1 MTLLWVS
8 MVTMMLMGFP
18 FMVLI
23 LGSLMLHLEIAMP
36 MFNMTVIVQQVLAGL
51 TPSALQAVPMFILGA
66 GILTSG
72 KAAERLISMVRVMVG
87 HIPGGLAI
95 TTNASCTLFGA
106 VSGSTQATVAAI
118 GGTMRPMLLRA
129 GYKSPFTLG
138 LIINASDVALLIPP
152 SIGFIV
158 YGVVT
163 NTSVGKLF
171 LAGILPGIMIFLMF
185 STYVFFYSYFKR
197 VGVAPKSTGRE
208 RVTAFREG
216 FPVLGFPIIIIG
228 GIYTGLFSPTEAAA
242 AAVLYALILE
252 TLVYRTMNWGKLV
265 KVLLDTGVITGVVFV
280 LVGAGQ
286 AFSWLISFLKIP
298 QEVMPA
304 ILGADPTRLHVLIV
318 VVIAYFVAC
327 MFVDPIVAI
336 YVFSPIFAP
345 YVIATGIDSVFL
357 GVLVT
362 LQAAVGSA
370 TPPFG
375 CDIFTAQLIFRRPYL
390 EVIRQT
396 PPFIL
401 MLILAT
407 IILIIF
413 PEIAT
418 FLPDTMLGQ
427 PPTATTGQ

>member
-36 MFNMTVIVQQVLAGL
+36 MFNMTVIVQQVLGGL
-51 TPSALQAVPMFILGA
+51 TPPALQAVPMFILGA

-129 GYKSPFTLG
+129 GYSSPFTLG

-171 LAGILPGIMIFLMF
+171 LAGILPGIMIFVMF
-185 STYVFFYSYFKR
+185 SIYVFLYSYFKR
-197 VGVAPKSTGRE
+197 VGVAPKSTTGE
-208 RVTAFREG
+208 RITAFKEG

-252 TLVYRTMNWGKLV
+252 TLVFRTMNWKKLV

-286 AFSWLISFLKIP
+286 AFSWLISFMKVP
-298 QEVMPA
+298 QEVMPV
-304 ILGADPTRLHVLIV
+304 ILGSDPTRLHVLVV

-345 YVIATGIDSVFL
+345 YVVATGIDPVFL

-418 FLPDTMLGQ
+418 FLPDTMLGE

>member
-1 MTLLWVS
+1 MTLMWVS
-8 MVTMMLMGFP
+8 MVVMLLFGFP

-23 LGSLMLHLEIAMP
+23 LGSLILQLQVNMP
-36 MFNMTVIVQQVLAGL
+36 MFNMNVIVQQVLGGL
-51 TPSALQAVPMFILGA
+51 TPPSLQAVPMFILGA
-66 GILTSG
+66 AILTSG
-72 KAAERLISMVRVMVG
+72 QAARRLINMVRVMVG
-87 HIPGGLAI
+87 HIPGGLPI
-95 TTNASCTLFGA
+95 TTTASCTLFGA

-118 GGTMRPMLLRA
+118 GGTMRPMLLEA

-171 LAGILPGIMIFLMF
+171 LAGIIPGIIIFLMF
-185 STYVFFYSYFKR
+185 SVYVFIYSVR
-197 VGVAPKSTGRE
+197 RNVGTAPKASWSE

-216 FPVLGFPIIIIG
+216 FPVLGFPIIIVG
-228 GIYTGLFSPTEAAA
+228 GIYTGIFSPTEAAA

-252 TLVYRTMNWGKLV
+252 TFVYRTMSLRILV
-265 KVLLDTGVITGVVFV
+265 KVLLDTGVVTGVVFI

-304 ILGADPTRLHVLIV
+304 ILGTDPSRLEVIIA
-318 VVIAYFVAC
+318 VVIAYFIAC

-345 YVIATGIDSVFL
+345 YVVATGIDPVFL

-362 LQAAVGSA
+362 LQAAIGSA

-390 EVIRQT
+390 EVIRHT
-396 PPFIL
+396 PPFIIL
-401 MLILAT
+401 LILAT
-407 IILIIF
+407 ILIIAF
-413 PEIAT
+413 PQLAT
-418 FLPDTMLGQ
+418 FLPDSMLAA
-427 PPTATTGQ
+427 PPGG